1 MKLAATADVVVVA
14 GGEVRNSHGCEED
27 VEDAAVLVS
36 FSRMAL
42 AETEVDFGTTEVR
55 MMDTATALVFL
66 TDFLSDEEDG
76 SGEDVAERL
85 PFPDPA
91 AAAAGDEEDLAYSG
105 STRQAVGVS
114 KSILCLLNR

>member
-1 MKLAATADVVVVA
+1 MEDADA
-14 GGEVRNSHGCEED
+14 EVRNSHGCED
-27 VEDAAVLVS
+27 VEDEAVLVS
-36 FSRMAL
+36 SRMAL
-42 AETEVDFGTTEVR
+42 AETEVDFGTTDVR
-55 MMDTATALVFL
+55 MMDTATLEFL

-76 SGEDVAERL
+76 SGEEVAERL

-91 AAAAGDEEDLAYSG
+91 VVAVAAAGDDEDLAYSG